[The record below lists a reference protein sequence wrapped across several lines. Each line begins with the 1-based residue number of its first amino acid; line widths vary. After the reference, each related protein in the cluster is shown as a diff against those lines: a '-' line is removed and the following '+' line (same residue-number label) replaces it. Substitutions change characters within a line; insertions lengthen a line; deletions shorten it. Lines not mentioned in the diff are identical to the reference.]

1 MSKIL
6 GLSYGISRASVADQ
20 YRQGFF
26 TPNATDAARQKR
38 GTMMQSNTTRYAGSH
53 KGLMSFKDGA
63 QLNRDL
69 IDKMASS
76 QGIQDSDAI
85 LAIEARGFIFG
96 SAIAFQSG
104 KPMVVARK
112 PNKLPGELIN
122 KEYELEYGTN
132 ILSIQKDSI
141 KKFQKFN
148 IVDDVLATG
157 GTARC
162 VSEILLQEGKE
173 ITGYSMVIE
182 IEALEGRSKL
192 ISPVKS
198 QLII

>member
-1 MSKIL
+1 LKDIINYITSYPDYPNKGTIFKDLL
-6 GLSYGISRASVADQ
+6 GLLRE
-20 YRQGFF
+20 
-26 TPNATDAARQKR
+26 PNI
-38 GTMMQSNTTRYAGSH
+38 
-53 KGLMSFKDGA
+53 FK
-63 QLNRDL
+63 DL

-76 QGIQDSDAI
+76 QGIQNSDAI

-112 PNKLPGELIN
+112 PNKLPGELIK

-132 ILSIQKDSI
+132 ILEIQRNSI

-157 GTARC
+157 GTAKC
-162 VSEILLQEGKE
+162 ASEILLQEGKE

-182 IEALEGRSKL
+182 IESLEGRSKL
-192 ISPVKS
+192 NGPVKS